1 MIFLAFLSL
10 LNKLKLHYVAGDLH
24 SKNAICSLFLYGHM
38 SLHTTLGNKKQQ
50 KTPPGT
56 IFRSPTS
63 IQIFAPKSKQ
73 TLHLLSAQND
83 RAFSTLTEIAG
94 DAMQTVQVTLF
105 DLHGNNFVARFS
117 LALILVILA
126 AASFVFQFK
135 RILATP
141 TSKYQVLLPGAL
153 YTYLC
158 TVLYLYHGRKSAI
171 YGVGVRG

>member
-1 MIFLAFLSL
+1 MQPVICTAKMPLAHSFCMDICLYIQL
-10 LNKLKLHYVAGDLH
+10 LVKNNNK
-24 SKNAICSLFLYGHM
+24 
-38 SLHTTLGNKKQQ
+38 

-158 TVLYLYHGRKSAI
+158 TVLYLYHGRNSAI

>member
-1 MIFLAFLSL
+1 
-10 LNKLKLHYVAGDLH
+10 
-24 SKNAICSLFLYGHM
+24 
-38 SLHTTLGNKKQQ
+38 
-50 KTPPGT
+50 
-56 IFRSPTS
+56 
-63 IQIFAPKSKQ
+63 
-73 TLHLLSAQND
+73 
-83 RAFSTLTEIAG
+83 
-94 DAMQTVQVTLF
+94 MQTVQVTLF

-171 YGVGVRG
+171 VYGVGVRG

>member
-24 SKNAICSLFLYGHM
+24 SKNAISSLFLYGHM

-63 IQIFAPKSKQ
+63 IQIFAP
-73 TLHLLSAQND
+73 ND
-83 RAFSTLTEIAG
+83 KAFSTLTEIAG

-158 TVLYLYHGRKSAI
+158 TVLYLYHGRNSAI

>member
-1 MIFLAFLSL
+1 M
-10 LNKLKLHYVAGDLH
+10 
-24 SKNAICSLFLYGHM
+24 
-38 SLHTTLGNKKQQ
+38 
-50 KTPPGT
+50 
-56 IFRSPTS
+56 
-63 IQIFAPKSKQ
+63 
-73 TLHLLSAQND
+73 LSAQND